1 MSTCCDLS
9 ILLPVCLLFYQQD
22 FAEYFLNSILWFLA
36 QTFCVCVFGGWVGGV
51 LSADSSTQPVPT
63 SYDPSYHRCCTPD
76 ILALPSYLP
85 YPLSLWSHIH
95 CCHNGSFRRSNLCAY
110 HHALASLLML
120 SPVFKSP
127 SVHFLLFLP
136 LFSQSCPFAL
146 PHSCVFATLTLNAPP
161 F

>member
-9 ILLPVCLLFYQQD
+9 ILLPACLLFYQQG

-36 QTFCVCVFGGWVGGV
+36 QSFCVCVCVFGGWLGGV

-63 SYDPSYHRCCTPD
+63 SYDPSYHHCCTPD
-76 ILALPSYLP
+76 ILALPSSLA
-85 YPLSLWSHIH
+85 YPLSSWSRIH

-110 HHALASLLML
+110 HRALASLLML

-127 SVHFLLFLP
+127 CVHFFFIVLTPFSLHPAP
-136 LFSQSCPFAL
+136 LHRHIHASL
-146 PHSCVFATLTLNAPP
+146 PH
-161 F
+161 